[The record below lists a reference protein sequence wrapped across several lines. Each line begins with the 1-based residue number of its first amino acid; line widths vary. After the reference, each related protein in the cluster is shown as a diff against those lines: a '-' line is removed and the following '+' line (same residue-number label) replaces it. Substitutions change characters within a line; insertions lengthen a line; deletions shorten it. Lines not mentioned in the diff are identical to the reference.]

1 SETKRS
7 LLAARL
13 RQAATAPG
21 GARPAVIRPRPPGT
35 PVPLSHAQE
44 RLWFMEQFAPGTA
57 AYTVPVVLRVGG
69 RLDSKVLSAALD
81 AVVARHESLRMRFDA
96 TGDGEPVLH
105 IDGTV
110 QIPLPVLT
118 AEGEDLSQREEYV
131 HRDVQAR
138 LAEPFDL

>member
-1 SETKRS
+1 DAVRAAHRGRVRRRRGTGLDHGDRPAHRGGGRCETRRDGTGGSVSDATENPRGVALSETKRS

-57 AYTVPVVLRVGG
+57 AYTVP
-69 RLDSKVLSAALD
+69 
-81 AVVARHESLRMRFDA
+81 
-96 TGDGEPVLH
+96 
-105 IDGTV
+105 
-110 QIPLPVLT
+110 
-118 AEGEDLSQREEYV
+118 
-131 HRDVQAR
+131 
-138 LAEPFDL
+138 